1 MATDADCKKH
11 GLTVLV
17 LGLISLGVIVCHCR
31 FSKQEVVPQCNQHE
45 TAILL
50 HRTQNFINYN
60 LQLIQRIVTLLPGHG
75 HARERLIIGLVIV
88 DGKCATRNTDHDLD
102 S

>member
-1 MATDADCKKH
+1 MQPTRNSNSAASHTK
-11 GLTVLV
+11 
-17 LGLISLGVIVCHCR
+17 
-31 FSKQEVVPQCNQHE
+31 
-45 TAILL
+45 
-50 HRTQNFINYN
+50 FINYN
-60 LQLIQRIVTLLPGHG
+60 LQLIQRIVTLLLGHG

>member
-17 LGLISLGVIVCHCR
+17 LGIISLGVIVCHCR

-45 TAILL
+45 NNSAASHTK
-50 HRTQNFINYN
+50 FINYN